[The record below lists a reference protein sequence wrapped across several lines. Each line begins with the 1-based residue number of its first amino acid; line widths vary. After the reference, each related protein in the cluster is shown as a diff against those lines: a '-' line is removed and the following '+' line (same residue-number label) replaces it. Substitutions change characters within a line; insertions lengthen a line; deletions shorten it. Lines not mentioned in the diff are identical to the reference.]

1 MKTIFTIE
9 EIIQYAAKNSPY
21 YRKLYEG
28 CNLSKLENLPLVD
41 QEEFWHANTYTDNKL
56 LTGPIR
62 DGVVFK
68 SGGTT
73 GNPKF
78 SAFTKS
84 EWETFTDEFGE
95 GMATNGLKEGD
106 KVGNLFYSGD
116 LYASFLFITKSLE
129 LCPVPCTH
137 FPMTGAMDM
146 EDVVKTV
153 EEYGVN
159 VLAGVPTSFINLA
172 QWLFEKD
179 KTLKLDTILF
189 GGESLYEDQIGILAK
204 AFPGARINSVGY
216 ASVDGGHLGFY
227 TDNCVNGE
235 HEVFLNS
242 CVMELIDEET
252 GEVINETGRVGKLVY
267 TNLTRLLMP
276 IIRYP
281 VGDRAEWME
290 MTQDGRGKRFVL
302 RGRSEE
308 GARVGPVT
316 VNGDDL
322 HNIFHDNALA
332 DKINNFQFVI
342 DRETGKDRLTINTVA
357 VPGFELSEIALRDL
371 FYKERAMYKEAVDQ
385 NLIADIQFKL
395 VDTEQLVRNK
405 RTGKLRLVVDLR

>member
-1 MKTIFTIE
+1 MKTIYTID

-28 CNLSKLENLPLVD
+28 CDLSNLENLPLVD
-41 QEEFWHANTYTDNKL
+41 QEEFWHANTYIDNEL

-227 TDNCVNGE
+227 TDSCVNGE

-252 GEVINETGRVGKLVY
+252 GEVINEIGRVGKLVY

-316 VNGDDL
+316 INGDDL
-322 HNIFHDNALA
+322 HNIFHDNNLA

-357 VPGFELSEIALRDL
+357 VPGFELSEEALRDL

-395 VDTEQLVRNK
+395 VDSEQLVRNK